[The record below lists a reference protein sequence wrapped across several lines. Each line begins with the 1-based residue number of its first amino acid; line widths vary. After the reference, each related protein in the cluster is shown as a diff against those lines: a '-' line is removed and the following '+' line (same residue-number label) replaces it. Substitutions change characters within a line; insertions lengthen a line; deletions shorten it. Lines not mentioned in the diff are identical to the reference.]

1 MDENRDIDY
10 LTDYREVVVV
20 VNRKH
25 KIVVSVSVNG
35 IRSTS

>member
-1 MDENRDIDY
+1 MDEDIDY
-10 LTDYREVVVV
+10 LTDNREAVVV

-25 KIVVSVSVNG
+25 KIVVNVSVNG